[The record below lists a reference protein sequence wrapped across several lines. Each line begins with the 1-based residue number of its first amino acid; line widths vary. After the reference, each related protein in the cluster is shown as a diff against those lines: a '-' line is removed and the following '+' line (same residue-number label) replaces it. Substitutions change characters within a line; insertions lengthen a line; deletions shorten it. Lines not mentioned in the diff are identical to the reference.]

1 MIKGLINGSDTYE
14 ITITNQPNEV
24 HISKVDITNGEELK
38 GASMKLTDMD
48 GNVIDEWVSDGTPHI
63 LYGMA
68 DGKYRLVESIA
79 PGEI

>member
-1 MIKGLINGSDTYE
+1 M
-14 ITITNQPNEV
+14 
-24 HISKVDITNGEELK
+24 DITNGEELK

-79 PGEI
+79 PEKYEVATSISPEQPFQLMKQKKQM